1 MFHTIVQFYAPY
13 IQICKSIE
21 SFTDTG
27 SPIMDF
33 DAFSI
38 FCNQL
43 GNFMSKPYI
52 KLNGDEE
59 DRGSLKNRRKHKS

>member
-21 SFTDTG
+21 GFTDTG

-38 FCNQL
+38 LYNRL
-43 GNFMSKPYI
+43 RNFMENHVSNYMDMKT
-52 KLNGDEE
+52 
-59 DRGSLKNRRKHKS
+59 